1 MEQVFELRESKSPI
15 RVSPCLYKF
24 VRASS
29 LFDRPARDNTC
40 VLDMAPSPPTGR
52 EVLIL
57 VTLLISLLFLSNSSA
72 PSSPLFSHPSFDA
85 ILNTSHV
92 APWQPTTVPETTVA
106 THAPGRLFFLS
117 YVSNK
122 LTPHRMDYFRSTI
135 HFQRGCVHSH

>member
-1 MEQVFELRESKSPI
+1 MI
-15 RVSPCLYKF
+15 IY
-24 VRASS
+24 
-29 LFDRPARDNTC
+29 

-57 VTLLISLLFLSNSSA
+57 VTLLISLVFLSNSNA

-92 APWQPTTVPETTVA
+92 VPWQPKTVPETTVV

-117 YVSNK
+117 YTTT
-122 LTPHRMDYFRSTI
+122 TPTYTI
-135 HFQRGCVHSH
+135 QDGPFSINFTFSKGSCT